1 MTIKELVQEFS
12 KYDPETRVFIS
23 DHGADE
29 DMEIIGCYESSIYD
43 EDDNEIG
50 QKLVL
55 YEY

>member
-43 EDDNEIG
+43 KDENEIG